1 MVVDE
6 PVDVPIA
13 PLRSM
18 GRIGIGIEDAAGHWG
33 PPFYCASGMLSD
45 VPLSLTLPHTQPTAV
60 PASGSSGVGYCL
72 LSRILLQGT
81 I

>member
-18 GRIGIGIEDAAGHWG
+18 GRIGKGIEDAAGHWA
-33 PPFYCASGMLSD
+33 PAFYCASGMLSG
-45 VPLSLTLPHTQPTAV
+45 VPLSLTLPDTQPN
-60 PASGSSGVGYCL
+60 SST
-72 LSRILLQGT
+72 S
-81 I
+81 